1 MITGATHTLSV
12 DLMKS
17 IPNFRSQLEQ
27 QRNMNVNEISEMQDI
42 PKGTRP
48 SEKIESPQQTKV
60 AKIDYD
66 ALNADIENRRDS
78 ARQAA
83 VHVAGLSHQQNMV
96 DTYIAASSD
105 DDDDTESNSSTIE
118 PTDVYKTSMKY
129 SRRMDLINA
138 FESVGQSDSN
148 RSHISILA

>member
-78 ARQAA
+78 ARQTA
-83 VHVAGLSHQQNMV
+83 VHVAGLNHQQNMV
-96 DTYIAASSD
+96 DTYIAASSND
-105 DDDDTESNSSTIE
+105 EEESSSSTIE
-118 PTDVYKTSMKY
+118 PTDAYKTSMKY

-138 FESVGQSDSN
+138 FESVGQDDSN
-148 RSHISILA
+148 RSHISVLA